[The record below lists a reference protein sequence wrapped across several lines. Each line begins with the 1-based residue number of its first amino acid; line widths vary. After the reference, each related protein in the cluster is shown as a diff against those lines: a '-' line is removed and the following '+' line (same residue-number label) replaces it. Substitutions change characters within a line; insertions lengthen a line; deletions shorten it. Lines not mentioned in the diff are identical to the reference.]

1 MLSVTTLIP
10 YLGAC
15 FLLAIVP
22 GPTVTVILA
31 NSLKGG
37 TLAGLAII
45 AGTQL
50 GLVTMIVVVAL
61 GLEAVMGFMAF
72 AFDWIKLAGAAYLVW
87 LGFNMLRSS
96 GHLGQAAVGPAKSYR
111 RLVLDGFLVIWSN
124 PKALI
129 FLGAFLP
136 QFVTS
141 EAAIDNDRAAE
152 LVRLGHAIRRL
163 ETGGLREVAST
174 RVLIAAGRLIA
185 EGLTPRDAARAAIAG
200 PLTDDPTVT
209 GGLLEMI
216 DAYLAD
222 SRPGD

>member
-1 MLSVTTLIP
+1 MFHLSTLIP

-31 NSLKGG
+31 NSLRSG

-50 GLVTMIVVVAL
+50 GLVTMIGVVAL
-61 GLEAVMGFMAF
+61 GLQAVMGFMAF

-96 GHLGQAAVGPAKSYR
+96 GELGQASAGPAKSYR
-111 RLVLDGFLVIWSN
+111 RLILDGFLVIWSN

-141 EAAIDNDRAAE
+141 EAATFWQ
-152 LVRLGHAIRRL
+152 VMVLGL
-163 ETGGLREVAST
+163 FFM
-174 RVLIAAGRLIA
+174 LIAGTTDAIYAVLGGRARSLLSTTRIKIVSRISGAILMAG
-185 EGLTPRDAARAAIAG
+185 G
-200 PLTDDPTVT
+200 VW
-209 GGLLEMI
+209 
-216 DAYLAD
+216 LALQK
-222 SRPGD
+222 RV

>member
-50 GLVTMIVVVAL
+50 GLITMIGVVGL
-61 GLEAVMGFMAF
+61 GLEAVRGFRAF

-96 GHLGQAAVGPAKSYR
+96 GQLGQTAAGPAKSY
-111 RLVLDGFLVIWSN
+111 
-124 PKALI
+124 
-129 FLGAFLP
+129 
-136 QFVTS
+136 
-141 EAAIDNDRAAE
+141 
-152 LVRLGHAIRRL
+152 
-163 ETGGLREVAST
+163 
-174 RVLIAAGRLIA
+174 
-185 EGLTPRDAARAAIAG
+185 
-200 PLTDDPTVT
+200 
-209 GGLLEMI
+209 
-216 DAYLAD
+216 
-222 SRPGD
+222 

>member
-1 MLSVTTLIP
+1 MFHLSTLIP

-15 FLLAIVP
+15 FILAIVP

-31 NSLKGG
+31 NSLRSG
-37 TLAGLAII
+37 TLAGLSII

-50 GLVTMIVVVAL
+50 GLITMIGVVAL

-72 AFDWIKLAGAAYLVW
+72 AFDWIKLAGAAYLIW

-96 GHLGQAAVGPAKSYR
+96 GELGQAAAGPAKSNA

-136 QFVTS
+136 QFVTD
-141 EAAIDNDRAAE
+141 EAATFPQVMVLGLFFMVVAGTTDAIYAVLGGRARN
-152 LVRLGHAIRRL
+152 LL
-163 ETGGLREVAST
+163 S
-174 RVLIAAGRLIA
+174 
-185 EGLTPRDAARAAIAG
+185 AARVKVVSRVSGAI
-200 PLTDDPTVT
+200 LMV
-209 GGLLEMI
+209 GGVW
-216 DAYLAD
+216 LALQK
-222 SRPGD
+222 RA

>member
-50 GLVTMIVVVAL
+50 GLITMIGVVGL

-96 GHLGQAAVGPAKSYR
+96 GQLGQTAASPARSYR

-136 QFVTS
+136 QFVTDQS
-141 EAAIDNDRAAE
+141 ATF
-152 LVRLGHAIRRL
+152 VQVMMLGL
-163 ETGGLREVAST
+163 FFM
-174 RVLIAAGRLIA
+174 LIAGSTDAFYAFLGGRARSLLSTARIRIVSRISGAILMAGGVWLA
-185 EGLTPRDAARAAIAG
+185 LQKRA
-200 PLTDDPTVT
+200 
-209 GGLLEMI
+209 
-216 DAYLAD
+216 
-222 SRPGD
+222 

>member
-1 MLSVTTLIP
+1 MFNLTTLIP

-15 FLLAIVP
+15 FILAIVP

-37 TLAGLAII
+37 TLAGLSII
-45 AGTQL
+45 VGTQL
-50 GLVTMIVVVAL
+50 GLVTMIGVVAL

-96 GHLGQAAVGPAKSYR
+96 GDLGQAAAGPAKSYR
-111 RLVLDGFLVIWSN
+111 RLVFDGFLVIWSN

-136 QFVTS
+136 QFVTDQS
-141 EAAIDNDRAAE
+141 ATFWQ
-152 LVRLGHAIRRL
+152 VMVLGL
-163 ETGGLREVAST
+163 FFM
-174 RVLIAAGRLIA
+174 LIAGTTDAVYALVGGRARSL
-185 EGLTPRDAARAAIAG
+185 LSAARVRIVSRVSGAILMAG
-200 PLTDDPTVT
+200 GVW
-209 GGLLEMI
+209 
-216 DAYLAD
+216 LALQK
-222 SRPGD
+222 RA

>member
-1 MLSVTTLIP
+1 MLHLSTLLP

-15 FLLAIVP
+15 FILAIVP

-50 GLVTMIVVVAL
+50 GLVTMIAVVAL

-96 GHLGQAAVGPAKSYR
+96 GDLGLASAAPAKSYR

-136 QFVTS
+136 QFVTD
-141 EAAIDNDRAAE
+141 EAATFWQVM
-152 LVRLGHAIRRL
+152 LLGL
-163 ETGGLREVAST
+163 FFMV
-174 RVLIAAGRLIA
+174 
-185 EGLTPRDAARAAIAG
+185 IAG
-200 PLTDDPTVT
+200 ATDAFYALL
-209 GGLLEMI
+209 GGRARNLLSATRIRIVSRISGAILM
-216 DAYLAD
+216 AGGVWLALQ
-222 SRPGD
+222 RRA

>member
-1 MLSVTTLIP
+1 MFSVATLIP

-31 NSLKGG
+31 NALRSG
-37 TLAGLAII
+37 TLAGLSVI
-45 AGTQL
+45 AGTQA

-87 LGFNMLRSS
+87 LGFNMLRAS
-96 GHLGQAAVGPAKSYR
+96 GTLGAAAAGPVKSNR
-111 RLVLDGFLVIWSN
+111 RLMLDGFLVIWSN

-136 QFVTS
+136 QFVS
-141 EAAIDNDRAAE
+141 REGAAFPQVMLLGLFFMLTAGATDSIYAFLGGRARGLLSQARVRLLSRVSGGILMAGGVWLA
-152 LVRLGHAIRRL
+152 LVRKA
-163 ETGGLREVAST
+163 
-174 RVLIAAGRLIA
+174 
-185 EGLTPRDAARAAIAG
+185 
-200 PLTDDPTVT
+200 
-209 GGLLEMI
+209 
-216 DAYLAD
+216 
-222 SRPGD
+222 

>member
-1 MLSVTTLIP
+1 MFTLSTLIP

-31 NSLKGG
+31 NSLKAG

-50 GLVTMIVVVAL
+50 GLVMMIGVVAL
-61 GLEAVMGFMAF
+61 GLQAVMGFMAF

-87 LGFNMLRSS
+87 MGFNMLRSS
-96 GHLGQAAVGPAKSYR
+96 GELGMASAGPAKSYR

-136 QFVTS
+136 QFVTDQS
-141 EAAIDNDRAAE
+141 ATF
-152 LVRLGHAIRRL
+152 LQVMVLGL
-163 ETGGLREVAST
+163 FFM
-174 RVLIAAGRLIA
+174 LIAGSTDMFYAFLGGRARNLLSSARIKIVSRISGAILMAGGVWLA
-185 EGLTPRDAARAAIAG
+185 LQKRA
-200 PLTDDPTVT
+200 
-209 GGLLEMI
+209 
-216 DAYLAD
+216 
-222 SRPGD
+222 

>member
-1 MLSVTTLIP
+1 MFTLSTLIP

-15 FLLAIVP
+15 FILAIVP

-37 TLAGLAII
+37 TLAGLSII

-50 GLVTMIVVVAL
+50 GLITMIAVVAI

-72 AFDWIKLAGAAYLVW
+72 AFDWIKLAGAAYLIW

-96 GHLGQAAVGPAKSYR
+96 GELGQAAAGPARSYR

-136 QFVTS
+136 QFVTD
-141 EAAIDNDRAAE
+141 EAATFWQVMA
-152 LVRLGHAIRRL
+152 LG
-163 ETGGLREVAST
+163 GFFM
-174 RVLIAAGRLIA
+174 LIAGTTDAVYAILGGRARAL
-185 EGLTPRDAARAAIAG
+185 LSAARVKIVSRVSGAILMAG
-200 PLTDDPTVT
+200 GVW
-209 GGLLEMI
+209 
-216 DAYLAD
+216 LALQK
-222 SRPGD
+222 RA

>member
-1 MLSVTTLIP
+1 MFSVTTLIP

-50 GLVTMIVVVAL
+50 GLVTMIGVVAL

-96 GHLGQAAVGPAKSYR
+96 GQLGQAAAGPAKSYR
-111 RLVLDGFLVIWSN
+111 RLILDGFLVIWSN

-141 EAAIDNDRAAE
+141 EAATFWQVM
-152 LVRLGHAIRRL
+152 LLGL
-163 ETGGLREVAST
+163 FFM
-174 RVLIAAGRLIA
+174 LIAGSTDAFYAFLGGRARNLLSATRIKIVSRISGAILMAGGVWLA
-185 EGLTPRDAARAAIAG
+185 LQKRA
-200 PLTDDPTVT
+200 
-209 GGLLEMI
+209 
-216 DAYLAD
+216 
-222 SRPGD
+222 